1 MAEIVG
7 GVLGCEGSESFAK
20 SLLEGNDGTGFESAE
35 LLLHLSPALLDGV
48 EVGRVGR
55 QVTERSPGLLDEFS
69 DAVHFVSSQVVHDDQ
84 LAGFQLWAKNLFQIS
99 QEDVSIGRRLN
110 GHNGHPAGNADCS
123 QYSQCAPVAGRN
135 SLVDAGAI

>member
-7 GVLGCEGSESFAK
+7 SVLGCEGSESFAK

-35 LLLHLSPALLDGV
+35 LLLHLGPALLDGV
-48 EVGRVGR
+48 EIGRVGR
-55 QVTERSPGLLDEFS
+55 QVAERSPGLLNEFS

-99 QEDVSIGRRLN
+99 QEDISIGGRLN
-110 GHNGHPAGNADCS
+110 GHNGHPAGNAHCS
-123 QYSQCAPVAGRN
+123 QYSQCAPVTGGN
-135 SLVDAGAI
+135 SLIDARAI